1 MRHCLPLLPRAV
13 VGEEGESMTLTSW
26 LWDFEHLDLTVDLIE
41 EFYVGV
47 VTGLLLFL
55 SFHDELYYLI

>member
-1 MRHCLPLLPRAV
+1 
-13 VGEEGESMTLTSW
+13 MTLTSW
-26 LWDFEHLDLTVDLIE
+26 LWDFEHLELTVDMIE
-41 EFYVGV
+41 EFYAGV

>member
-1 MRHCLPLLPRAV
+1 MA
-13 VGEEGESMTLTSW
+13 LTTW
-26 LWDFEHLDLTVDLIE
+26 HWDFEHLELTVDMIE